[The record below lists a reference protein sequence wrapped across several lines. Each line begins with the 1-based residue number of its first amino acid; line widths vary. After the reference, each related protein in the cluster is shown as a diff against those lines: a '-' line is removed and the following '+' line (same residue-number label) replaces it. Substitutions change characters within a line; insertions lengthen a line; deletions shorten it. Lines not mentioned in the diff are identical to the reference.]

1 MSNTPTN
8 FRYFRLNKVY
18 RFGRSIAQTA
28 MRFSVSGYDLES
40 MVDRDADQKPFVID
54 TRSQRETFERIHDIL
69 NINLQKR
76 QRIAIAAP
84 ERGLLEVLSQYLG
97 RNLAFFPHRN
107 DMLRNYNFEDEKR
120 ALLITTH
127 SLKGLEFETL
137 IVFGYRNSLPAVQY
151 MRAERRLMQNIF
163 VALTRANENLYIIRE
178 PDCIPELQQ
187 IDAYTLSSE
196 ASPDEFDF

>member
-1 MSNTPTN
+1 MSTPPKD

-40 MVDRDADQKPFVID
+40 MVDRSSDQKPFIID
-54 TRSQRETFERIHDIL
+54 TGSQRETFERIRDIL

-84 ERGLLEVLSQYLG
+84 ERLLLEGLHYYLG
-97 RNLAFFPHRN
+97 PTRTFFSTKN
-107 DMLRNYNFEDEKR
+107 TSLRTYNFGDERR

-137 IVFGYRNSLPAVQY
+137 IVFGFNQSLTAVQR
-151 MRAERRLMQNIF
+151 MRAEQRLMQNVF
-163 VALTRANENLYIIRE
+163 VALTRANENLYLIRE
-178 PDCIPELQQ
+178 PDCIPELRD
-187 IDAYTLSSE
+187 IEGYTLSTE